1 MVVLENATDQWS
13 FFTGSNELFCAVFRL
28 AIFMSKFCTGSSSF
42 FLFFIMRMRSWQLNT
57 GLSISN
63 CYRKYRQ
70 FAFSILHC

>member
-42 FLFFIMRMRSWQLNT
+42 FLF
-57 GLSISN
+57 LSCECEAGS
-63 CYRKYRQ
+63 
-70 FAFSILHC
+70 

>member
-42 FLFFIMRMRSWQLNT
+42 FLF
-57 GLSISN
+57 LSCECEAGSSTLDFN